1 LSASVYLFGTIV
13 GAQMP
18 QNSLIKLF
26 SGCFEPFLLEEWAY
40 RFGKGLILKLRHW
53 TTSPAY
59 LSASVYLFGT
69 IVGAQMPQ
77 NRKKNCFLVLYHFS
91 YRPNRPIDLVR
102 GLFTS

>member
-1 LSASVYLFGTIV
+1 MPHLPQSNFHQTI
-13 GAQMP
+13 
-18 QNSLIKLF
+18 F

-53 TTSPAY
+53 TKSPAY

-77 NRKKNCFLVLYHFS
+77 NSKKNLFSGFVPFLLQA
-91 YRPNRPIDLVR
+91 
-102 GLFTS
+102 